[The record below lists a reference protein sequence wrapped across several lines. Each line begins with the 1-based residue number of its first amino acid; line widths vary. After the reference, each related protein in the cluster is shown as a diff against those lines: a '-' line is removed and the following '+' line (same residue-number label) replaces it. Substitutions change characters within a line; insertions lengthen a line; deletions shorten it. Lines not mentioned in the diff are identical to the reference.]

1 MKYPIAYHITFTTYG
16 SWLHGDKIG
25 SVDKEHNRYSS
36 AFVNPN
42 SGLHRT
48 ERNKSPLKNPPFVLE
63 QSQRESVLKAILRV
77 CEFRRWFAHAV
88 HVRSSHVHIVVSGE
102 EKPEK
107 MMVNFKAYAT
117 RMIRKCNNEQTTIRK
132 YWTRH
137 GSTKYI
143 WTKESLVSTI
153 KYVRDEQGKIMAF
166 GTTDNQSPE
175 RQ

>member
-1 MKYPIAYHITFTTYG
+1 MECPIAYLITFTTYG
-16 SWLHGDKIG
+16 TWLHGDKRG
-25 SVDKEHNRYSS
+25 SVNKEHNRYSS

-42 SGLHRT
+42 SGLHRK
-48 ERNKSPLKNPPFVLE
+48 EQIALKNPPFVLK
-63 QSQRESVLKAILRV
+63 QSQREMVLKDILRV
-77 CEFRRWFAHAV
+77 CEFRGWFAHAV
-88 HVRSSHVHIVVSGE
+88 HVRSSHIHIVVSGE

-117 RMIRKCNNEQTTIRK
+117 RAIRKCNNEQTTIRK

-166 GTTDNQSPE
+166 GATDNQSPE

>member
-1 MKYPIAYHITFTTYG
+1 MECPIAYLITFTTYG
-16 SWLHGDKIG
+16 TWLHGDKKG
-25 SVDKEHNRYSS
+25 SVDKEHNRYGS
-36 AFVNPN
+36 AFLSPN
-42 SGLHRT
+42 LGLQQN
-48 ERNKSPLKNPPFVLE
+48 EQIALKNPPFILGQRQREIVLE
-63 QSQRESVLKAILRV
+63 AILQV
-77 CEFRRWFAHAV
+77 CEFRGWLAHAV
-88 HVRSSHVHIVVSGE
+88 HVRSSHIHIVVSGE

-153 KYVRDEQGKIMAF
+153 KYVRNEQGKIIAF
-166 GTTDNQSPE
+166 GATDNQSPE